1 MRLHKLLLFLITLGV
16 STSALAQQG
25 TATVRL
31 IHNSPDA
38 ALDSVTVYE
47 GLNGTEVTGIGFRGN
62 QSVDVPVNGGTL
74 PIGLAPASGS
84 VTDTVGFTLEGL
96 QADSTYVA
104 VVNGILQ
111 ANQNQYEDFEPLS
124 LQVQRVPSGTG
135 MNNVGVA
142 VNHGSPDAPDVDINE
157 TGVGAGELV
166 PGLSYGSVTNFLSLG
181 VDNYQLEVTPA
192 GADVPVVE
200 RFDAPLSDLNA
211 GGLDLVV
218 FASGFL
224 DTTNNNNGPEF
235 GLFAAAPGVGVL
247 PLEALTAQL
256 QLVHNVPDP
265 AADSVDVF
273 INGDRAYEDVEFRN
287 ASPLETVPGAGPIEV
302 AVADPG
308 DSLNNARITETVNL
322 PADSSKI
329 AVVNGLVTPD
339 SFTVDESLAIH
350 TNALQTSA
358 DMGNTNVLIHHG
370 SEDAGT
376 VTITD
381 TSNNNDLV
389 SGVDYPVFSNYN
401 SLSTE
406 NYTLTVQRGGDNL
419 VSFDAN
425 LSDENLGGQAVTVI
439 ASGLLEGDNQETGE
453 DFGLLAVVPDE
464 SGTTLVLPRVQSGLT
479 SAKAEIGL
487 ETYPNPVSDELRIS
501 FGQNKYDQ
509 ARIDVVSM
517 DGQVVNTKRTAPAGT
532 HTISMDGLSNGTYVV
547 RVAANGQTVGTKTI
561 VKQ

>member
-1 MRLHKLLLFLITLGV
+1 MRLNKLLLFLITLGV
-16 STSALAQQG
+16 STSALAQQ
-25 TATVRL
+25 ATVRL

-47 GLNGTEVTGIGFRGN
+47 GLTGTEVTGIGFRGN

-124 LQVQRVPSGTG
+124 LQVQRVPSGRNQG
-135 MNNVGVA
+135 NVGLA
-142 VNHGSPDAPDVDINE
+142 VNHGSPDAPNVDVNE
-157 TGVGAGELV
+157 TGVGAGEQVADL
-166 PGLSYGSVTNFLSLG
+166 PYGSLTGFLTRG
-181 VDNYQLEVTPA
+181 VQNYQFEITPA
-192 GADVPVVE
+192 GADAVVG

-287 ASPLETVPGAGPIEV
+287 ASPLETVPGAGEIEV
-302 AVADPG
+302 AVAAPG
-308 DSLNNARITETVNL
+308 ADRSDALLTANVNL
-322 PADSSKI
+322 PQDTSVI
-329 AVVNGLVTPD
+329 GVINGLVNTGD
-339 SFTVDESLAIH
+339 FTVDEGLAIH
-350 TNALQTSA
+350 TAGLRTSA
-358 DMGNTNVLIHHG
+358 NMSGNTDVLIHHG

-376 VTITD
+376 VTIAD
-381 TSNNNDLV
+381 TSEGQDLV
-389 SGVDYPVFSNYN
+389 SGVDYPAFSNDYIP
-401 SLSTE
+401 LTTQ
-406 NYTLTVQRGGDNL
+406 NYTLTVQKEGDNL
-419 VSFDAN
+419 ASFDAN
-425 LSDENLGGQAVTVI
+425 LSDLNLGGESVTVI
-439 ASGLLEGDNQETGE
+439 ASGLFMEANREAGE
-453 DFGLLAVVPDE
+453 DFGLLAVLTDGTTQVLPQNE
-464 SGTTLVLPRVQSGLT
+464 SGLA

-487 ETYPNPVSDELRIS
+487 ETYPNPVSNELRIS

-517 DGQVVNTKRTAPAGT
+517 GGQVVNTKRTAPAGT

>member
-16 STSALAQQG
+16 STSALAQQ
-25 TATVRL
+25 ATVRL

-47 GLNGTEVTGIGFRGN
+47 GLTGTEVTGIGFRGN

-84 VTDTVGFTLEGL
+84 VTDTVGFTLTGL

-124 LQVQRVPSGTG
+124 LQVQRVPSGRNQG
-135 MNNVGVA
+135 NVGLA
-142 VNHGSPDAPDVDINE
+142 VNHGSPDAPNVDVNE
-157 TGVGAGELV
+157 TGVGAGEQVADL
-166 PGLSYGSVTNFLSLG
+166 PYGSLTGFLTRG
-181 VDNYQLEVTPA
+181 VQNYQFEITPA
-192 GADVPVVE
+192 GADAVVG

-287 ASPLETVPGAGPIEV
+287 ASPLETVPGAGEIEV
-302 AVADPG
+302 AVAAPG
-308 DSLNNARITETVNL
+308 ADRSDALLTANVNL
-322 PADSSKI
+322 PQDTSVI
-329 AVVNGLVTPD
+329 GVINGLVNTGD
-339 SFTVDESLAIH
+339 FTVDEGLAIH
-350 TNALQTSA
+350 TAGLRTSA
-358 DMGNTNVLIHHG
+358 NMSGNTDVLIHHG
-370 SEDAGT
+370 SEDAGV
-376 VTITD
+376 VTIAD
-381 TSNNNDLV
+381 TSEGQDLV
-389 SGVDYPVFSNYN
+389 SGVDYPAFSNNYIP
-401 SLSTE
+401 LTTQ
-406 NYTLTVQRGGDNL
+406 NYTLTVQKGGDNL
-419 VSFDAN
+419 ASFDAN
-425 LSDENLGGQAVTVI
+425 LSDLNLGGESATVI
-439 ASGLLEGDNQETGE
+439 ASGLFMEANREAGE
-453 DFGLLAVVPDE
+453 DFGLLAVLTDGTTQVLPQNE
-464 SGTTLVLPRVQSGLT
+464 SGLA

>member
-16 STSALAQQG
+16 STSALAQQ
-25 TATVRL
+25 ATVRL

-47 GLNGTEVTGIGFRGN
+47 GLTGTEVTGIGFRGN

-124 LQVQRVPSGTG
+124 LQVQRVPSGRNQG
-135 MNNVGVA
+135 NVGLA
-142 VNHGSPDAPDVDINE
+142 VNHGSPDAPNVDVNE
-157 TGVGAGELV
+157 TGVGAGEQVADL
-166 PGLSYGSVTNFLSLG
+166 PYGSLTGFLTRG
-181 VDNYQLEVTPA
+181 VQNYQFEITPA
-192 GADVPVVE
+192 GADAVVG

-287 ASPLETVPGAGPIEV
+287 ASPLETVPGAGEIEV
-302 AVADPG
+302 AVAAPG
-308 DSLNNARITETVNL
+308 ADRSDALLTANVNL
-322 PADSSKI
+322 PQDTSVI
-329 AVVNGLVTPD
+329 GVINGLVNTGD
-339 SFTVDESLAIH
+339 FTVDEGLAIH
-350 TNALQTSA
+350 TAGLRTSA
-358 DMGNTNVLIHHG
+358 NMSGNTDVLIHHG
-370 SEDAGT
+370 SEDAGV
-376 VTITD
+376 VTIAD
-381 TSNNNDLV
+381 TSEGQDLV
-389 SGVDYPVFSNYN
+389 SGVDYPAFSNNYIP
-401 SLSTE
+401 LTTQ
-406 NYTLTVQRGGDNL
+406 NYTLTVQKGGDNL
-419 VSFDAN
+419 ASFDAN
-425 LSDENLGGQAVTVI
+425 LSDLNLGGESATVI
-439 ASGLLEGDNQETGE
+439 ASGLFMEANREAGE
-453 DFGLLAVVPDE
+453 DFGLLAVLTDGTTQVLPQNE
-464 SGTTLVLPRVQSGLT
+464 SGLA

>member
-16 STSALAQQG
+16 STSALAQQ
-25 TATVRL
+25 ATVRL

-47 GLNGTEVTGIGFRGN
+47 GLTGTEVTGIGFRGN

-124 LQVQRVPSGTG
+124 LQVQRVPSGRNQG
-135 MNNVGVA
+135 NVGLA
-142 VNHGSPDAPDVDINE
+142 VNHGSPDAPNVDVNE
-157 TGVGAGELV
+157 TGVGAGEQVADL
-166 PGLSYGSVTNFLSLG
+166 PYGSLTGFLTRG
-181 VDNYQLEVTPA
+181 VQNYQFEITPA
-192 GADVPVVE
+192 GADAVVG

-287 ASPLETVPGAGPIEV
+287 ASPLETVPGAGEIEV
-302 AVADPG
+302 AVAAPG
-308 DSLNNARITETVNL
+308 ADRSDALLTANVNL
-322 PADSSKI
+322 PQDTSVI
-329 AVVNGLVTPD
+329 GVINGLVNTGD
-339 SFTVDESLAIH
+339 FTVDEGLAIH
-350 TNALQTSA
+350 TAGLRTSA
-358 DMGNTNVLIHHG
+358 NMSGNTDVLIHHG

-376 VTITD
+376 VTIAD
-381 TSNNNDLV
+381 TSEGQDLV
-389 SGVDYPVFSNYN
+389 SGVDYPAFSNNYIP
-401 SLSTE
+401 LTTQ
-406 NYTLTVQRGGDNL
+406 NYTLTVQKGGDNL
-419 VSFDAN
+419 ASFDAN
-425 LSDENLGGQAVTVI
+425 LSDLNLGGESATVI
-439 ASGLLEGDNQETGE
+439 ASGLFMEANREAGE
-453 DFGLLAVVPDE
+453 DFGLLAVLTDGTTQVLPQNE
-464 SGTTLVLPRVQSGLT
+464 SGLA

>member
-16 STSALAQQG
+16 STSALAQQ
-25 TATVRL
+25 ATVRL

-38 ALDSVTVYE
+38 SLDSVTVYE
-47 GLNGTEVTGIGFRGN
+47 GLTGTEVTGIGFRGN

-84 VTDTVGFTLEGL
+84 VTDTVGFTLTGL

-124 LQVQRVPSGTG
+124 LQVQRVPSGRNQG
-135 MNNVGVA
+135 NVGLA
-142 VNHGSPDAPDVDINE
+142 VNHGSPDAPNVDVNE
-157 TGVGAGELV
+157 TGVGAGEQVADL
-166 PGLSYGSVTNFLSLG
+166 PYGSLTGFLTRG
-181 VDNYQLEVTPA
+181 VQNYQFEITPA
-192 GADVPVVE
+192 GADAVVG

-287 ASPLETVPGAGPIEV
+287 ASPLETVPGAGEIEV
-302 AVADPG
+302 AVAAPG
-308 DSLNNARITETVNL
+308 ADRSDALLTANVNL
-322 PADSSKI
+322 PQDTSVI
-329 AVVNGLVTPD
+329 GVINGLVNTGD
-339 SFTVDESLAIH
+339 FTVDEGLAIH
-350 TNALQTSA
+350 TAGLRTSA
-358 DMGNTNVLIHHG
+358 NMSGNTDVLIHHG
-370 SEDAGT
+370 SEDAGV
-376 VTITD
+376 VTIAD
-381 TSNNNDLV
+381 TSEGQDLV
-389 SGVDYPVFSNYN
+389 SGVDYPAFSNNYIP
-401 SLSTE
+401 LTTQ
-406 NYTLTVQRGGDNL
+406 NYTLTVQKGGDNL
-419 VSFDAN
+419 ASFDAN
-425 LSDENLGGQAVTVI
+425 LSDLNLGGESATVI
-439 ASGLLEGDNQETGE
+439 ASGLFMEANREAGE
-453 DFGLLAVVPDE
+453 DFGLLAVLTDGTTQVLPQNE
-464 SGTTLVLPRVQSGLT
+464 SGLA

>member
-16 STSALAQQG
+16 STSALAQQE
-25 TATVRL
+25 ATVRL

-181 VDNYQLEVTPA
+181 VGNYLLEVTPA
-192 GADVPVVE
+192 GADVPVVG

-287 ASPLETVPGAGPIEV
+287 ASPLETVPGAGEIEV
-302 AVADPG
+302 AVAAPG
-308 DSLNNARITETVNL
+308 ADRSDALLTANVNL
-322 PADSSKI
+322 PQDTSVI
-329 AVVNGLVTPD
+329 GVINGLVNTGD
-339 SFTVDESLAIH
+339 FTVDEGLAIH
-350 TNALQTSA
+350 TAGLRTSA
-358 DMGNTNVLIHHG
+358 NMSGNTDVLIHHG
-370 SEDAGT
+370 SEDAGV
-376 VTITD
+376 VTIAD
-381 TSNNNDLV
+381 TSEGQDLV
-389 SGVDYPVFSNYN
+389 SGVDYPAFSNNYIP
-401 SLSTE
+401 LTTQ
-406 NYTLTVQRGGDNL
+406 NYTLTVQKGGDNL
-419 VSFDAN
+419 ASFDAN
-425 LSDENLGGQAVTVI
+425 LSDLNLGGESATVI
-439 ASGLLEGDNQETGE
+439 ASGLFMEANREAGE
-453 DFGLLAVVPDE
+453 DFGLLAVLTDGTTQVLPQNE
-464 SGTTLVLPRVQSGLT
+464 SGLA